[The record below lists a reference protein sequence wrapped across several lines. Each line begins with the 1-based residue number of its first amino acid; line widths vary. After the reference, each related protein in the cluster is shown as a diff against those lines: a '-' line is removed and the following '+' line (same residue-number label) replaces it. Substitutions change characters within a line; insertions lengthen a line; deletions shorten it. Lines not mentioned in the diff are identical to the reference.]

1 MIMALLLAVA
11 LSSAVACCVSC
22 GVIVVCGV
30 LLILLRRLLF
40 WKILFC
46 ERYFSIDRSI
56 DRSVGRSINMQKL
69 DKLVLLVLT
78 TDVQYLVPG
87 SSY

>member
-1 MIMALLLAVA
+1 MALLSAVA
-11 LSSAVACCVSC
+11 LSSAVACCVGC
-22 GVIVVCGV
+22 GIIVGCGV

-56 DRSVGRSINMQKL
+56 NPSVGRSVDMQKL
-69 DKLVLLVLT
+69 DKLVLLVPT

-87 SSY
+87 SLY

>member
-1 MIMALLLAVA
+1 MIMVLLSAVA
-11 LSSAVACCVSC
+11 LSSAVACCVGC
-22 GVIVVCGV
+22 GVIVGCCE
-30 LLILLRRLLF
+30 LLILLQCLLF

-56 DRSVGRSINMQKL
+56 DRLISQLIDRYAK
-69 DKLVLLVLT
+69 KLVLLVPT
-78 TDVQYLVPG
+78 MDVQYLVPG